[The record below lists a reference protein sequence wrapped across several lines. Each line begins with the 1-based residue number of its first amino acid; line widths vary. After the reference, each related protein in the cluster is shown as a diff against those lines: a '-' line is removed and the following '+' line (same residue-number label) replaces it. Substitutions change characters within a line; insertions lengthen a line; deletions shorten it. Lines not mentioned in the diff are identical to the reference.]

1 MRTKGN
7 KVYEGVV
14 NAVFIQKK
22 WVVTVKKEIPVVSKS
37 VLTGVINKIHLCKI
51 W

>member
-37 VLTGVINKIHLCKI
+37 GVINKIHLCKI